1 MTIKDLIVVDNPDKA
16 FMKKQKDPLLP
27 NGGSRIILSSR
38 PGSGKGCCVKNI
50 IMRMDP
56 PFERICLLHI
66 DKDTLEWDD
75 CDVEKIDLD
84 DLEHGFFNREISN
97 ALIIDE
103 FDFEGANRQQR
114 GKLDRIF
121 QYTASHYNVTCF
133 CLQQNFCSIPV
144 PIRRSA
150 DMWCIWKSCDN
161 QAVRDISLK
170 TGHSFKTLAK
180 LFLKSPYDFIT
191 FDFSSEKYPLRLNFF
206 HPIHDEGSDD
216 EE

>member
-75 CDVEKIDLD
+75 CDVEKI
-84 DLEHGFFNREISN
+84 
-97 ALIIDE
+97 
-103 FDFEGANRQQR
+103 
-114 GKLDRIF
+114 
-121 QYTASHYNVTCF
+121 V
-133 CLQQNFCSIPV
+133 
-144 PIRRSA
+144 
-150 DMWCIWKSCDN
+150 
-161 QAVRDISLK
+161 
-170 TGHSFKTLAK
+170 
-180 LFLKSPYDFIT
+180 
-191 FDFSSEKYPLRLNFF
+191 
-206 HPIHDEGSDD
+206 
-216 EE
+216 